1 MWLSYKVWRKRE
13 NVFKRGQNMLATGRR
28 KRSKLRLKV
37 IVEKSMRRKV
47 LIIKE
52 TVARNNLMKI
62 PKKIEKKH
70 Y

>member
-1 MWLSYKVWRKRE
+1 MWLSYKVRRE
-13 NVFKRGQNMLATGRR
+13 EESIFKRGQNMLATGR
-28 KRSKLRLKV
+28 KGRSKLRLKV
-37 IVEKSMRRKV
+37 IVEKGMRRKV